1 MRRQVGDGDVSLL
14 SRRVN
19 SGDMPR
25 DGLVVPMQAITKLV
39 HHSVLSEGSARP
51 RTTQT
56 RGETRQENR
65 GREITISKNS
75 KSYSLP
81 KCQEGTSRYAIG
93 AIE

>member
-51 RTTQT
+51 RTT
-56 RGETRQENR
+56 
-65 GREITISKNS
+65 
-75 KSYSLP
+75 
-81 KCQEGTSRYAIG
+81 
-93 AIE
+93 